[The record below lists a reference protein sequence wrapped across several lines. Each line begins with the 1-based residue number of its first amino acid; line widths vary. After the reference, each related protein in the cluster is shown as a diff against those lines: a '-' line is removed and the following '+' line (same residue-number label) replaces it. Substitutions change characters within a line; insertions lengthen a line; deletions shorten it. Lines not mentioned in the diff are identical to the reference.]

1 MVDETENVVGIED
14 DRLLHLKPGETLF
27 SEGDEGDS
35 AYYIQSGAIEV
46 TRKIGSAE
54 VVITLEQEGG
64 IVGEMALIDNQPR
77 SATARAVEVTT
88 LVVVPKSQFET
99 YLEGTDPV
107 IRRLLERFVT
117 IIRSITAEKVRL
129 ILGIR

>member
-1 MVDETENVVGIED
+1 MVDEIEKSD
-14 DRLLHLKPGETLF
+14 GMEQEWLLHLKPGEMLF

-77 SATARAVEVTT
+77 SATARAVENTT
-88 LVVVPKSQFET
+88 LVIVPKRQFET

>member
-1 MVDETENVVGIED
+1 MADTMKVEEERVL
-14 DRLLHLKPGETLF
+14 RLTAGETLF
-27 SEGDEGDS
+27 SEGAEGDC
-35 AYYIQSGAIEV
+35 AYYIRSGAIEV
-46 TRKIGSAE
+46 TRRVGSAE
-54 VVITLEQEGG
+54 VVIALEQEGG

-77 SATARAVEVTT
+77 SATARAVEPTT
-88 LVVVPKSQFET
+88 LIVVPKSEFET
-99 YLEGTDPV
+99 YLEGSDPV

>member
-1 MVDETENVVGIED
+1 MADEIEVEE
-14 DRLLHLKPGETLF
+14 DRLFHLKPGDMLF
-27 SEGDEGDS
+27 AEGDEGDS
-35 AYYIQSGAIEV
+35 AYYIRSGAIEV
-46 TRKIGSAE
+46 TRKVGSAE
-54 VVITLEQEGG
+54 VVIALEQEGG

-77 SATARAVEVTT
+77 SATARAVEATT
-88 LVVVPKSQFET
+88 LVAVPKSEFET
-99 YLEGTDPV
+99 YLENTDPV